1 MARLRSRVRQFVAD
15 NSLSLPASLFP
26 SPPAHAHPTH
36 DVVAQLLASPSGKD
50 ALVPDAIGVPRS
62 LHPGRILAI
71 NLGKNKSSD
80 PDSIDDFVNGVHSL
94 GPYADVLVIN
104 VSSPNTPGLRNL
116 QRKGML
122 EELLTGVVAARDSLV
137 ASSSSSY
144 KPPVLVKVAPDLD
157 EEQLLDIAAA
167 VQSAGID
174 GIVVSNTTISRP
186 ASAGTNASLAE
197 MGGLSGPPVKPL
209 ALAALSALHKATDG
223 KVPLIGCGGISSGQ
237 DAIDF
242 ARAGATL
249 VQMYTSFIYEGVGLP
264 RKIKDEVV
272 EILKKEKTTWVKI
285 IGSGVPRPPPVV
297 APTLVAA
304 AETALATEELK
315 SLEIE
320 PVVATSED
328 DFEFGLIEAQKE
340 LEELLSQLTE
350 VEATPELLAAV
361 VESSSTPTI
370 PVPVPVAES
379 LPTPVPELT
388 PTLPSATFD
397 PPSPPPITESPLA
410 IPEVAL
416 LDEQSIAVLLDP
428 AVAQVEAGIAPVAV
442 VAPVV
447 EEKVVMEAPV
457 EEKAVVVEPVVEEKV
472 VEKKVEVEKPTPAV
486 SGEGKRWV

>member
-1 MARLRSRVRQFVAD
+1 MLFRSRV
-15 NSLSLPASLFP
+15 
-26 SPPAHAHPTH
+26 
-36 DVVAQLLASPSGKD
+36 
-50 ALVPDAIGVPRS
+50 
-62 LHPGRILAI
+62 LAI

-80 PDSIDDFVNGVHSL
+80 PDSIDDFVHGVYSL

-122 EELLTGVVAARDSLV
+122 EELLSGVVAARDSLV

-186 ASAGTNASLAE
+186 ASAGANASLAE

-242 ARAGATL
+242 AKAGATL

-264 RKIKDEVV
+264 RKVKDEVV
-272 EILKKEKTTWVKI
+272 EILKKEKTTWAKI
-285 IGSGVPRPPPVV
+285 VGSGVPKPQPVV
-297 APTLVAA
+297 VPAPIAVVETPAA
-304 AETALATEELK
+304 VEELK
-315 SLEIE
+315 SHEIE
-320 PVVATSED
+320 PVVSTSED
-328 DFEFGLIEAQKE
+328 DFEYGLVEVQKE
-340 LEELLSQLTE
+340 LEELLTQLSG

-361 VESSSTPTI
+361 VQSSAETLI
-370 PVPVPVAES
+370 VVPAPVAES
-379 LPTPVPELT
+379 LPTPIPLST
-388 PTLPSATFD
+388 PVAEAIPTPPAPLD

-410 IPEVAL
+410 IPAVAL
-416 LDEQSIAVLLDP
+416 IDEQSIAVLLEP
-428 AVAQVEAGIAPVAV
+428 AVAQVEAGIAPIV
-442 VAPVV
+442 VAAPVMEEKVVV
-447 EEKVVMEAPV
+447 EEKVP
-457 EEKAVVVEPVVEEKV
+457 VVEPVEEKV
-472 VEKKVEVEKPTPAV
+472 VEMEVKVEKPKPAE
-486 SGEGKRWV
+486 SGDGKRWV